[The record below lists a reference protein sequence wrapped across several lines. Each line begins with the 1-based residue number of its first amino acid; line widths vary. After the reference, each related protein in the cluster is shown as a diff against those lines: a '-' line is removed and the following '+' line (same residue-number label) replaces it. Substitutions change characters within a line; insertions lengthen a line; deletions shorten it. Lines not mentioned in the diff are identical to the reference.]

1 MENNYTG
8 EKKKKDWKNDLEY
21 IVSLCIAAVV
31 K

>member
-8 EKKKKDWKNDLEY
+8 EKKKDWKNDLEY